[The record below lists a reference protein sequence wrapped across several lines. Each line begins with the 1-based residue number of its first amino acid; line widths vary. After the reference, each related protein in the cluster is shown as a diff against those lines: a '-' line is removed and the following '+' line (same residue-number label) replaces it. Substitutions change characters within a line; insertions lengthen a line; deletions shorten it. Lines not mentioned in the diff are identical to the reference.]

1 VVEQK
6 KKNERT
12 FHTQNK
18 PQDVIVMKL
27 STAYTSKQK
36 RRAT

>member
-1 VVEQK
+1 
-6 KKNERT
+6 
-12 FHTQNK
+12 
-18 PQDVIVMKL
+18 MKL